1 MILIIAVLL
10 LSLSML
16 NCNNTRSNSKAP
28 APEVEEQLTIQR
40 QTAQKNVVN
49 LSLETTYGNID
60 LELWPDL
67 APKTVDN
74 FVKLAQKGFY
84 NGIYFHRVIPD
95 FMIQGGCP
103 NTKDEDRRNDGQ
115 GGPGYTF
122 EDECFDVNNPIT
134 GEITDD
140 GIANQVWDK
149 IIIPYMNS
157 GKDPQQEIFEI
168 VKEVQKQNS
177 LEPLK
182 ANPVSF
188 YQSRTGID
196 TPILKLGAKNLYGSI
211 SMANA
216 GPNTNGSQFFI
227 ITKKDGT
234 PWLDGKHTVF
244 GRVTA
249 GMDVVHKIEGLPRDR
264 SDNPNVEN
272 QAFINAVSF
281 PK

>member
-1 MILIIAVLL
+1 MIMVGLMML

-16 NCNNTRSNSKAP
+16 NCNNARSSSKAP
-28 APEVEEQLTIQR
+28 APEVEEQLTTQK
-40 QTAQKNVVN
+40 QASPKNVVR
-49 LSLETTYGNID
+49 LTLETTYGNID
-60 LELWPDL
+60 LELWPDI
-67 APKTVDN
+67 APNTVDN
-74 FVKLAQKGFY
+74 FVKLARQGFY

-103 NTKDEDRRNDGQ
+103 NTKDDDRTNDGQ

-140 GIANQVWDK
+140 GIANQVWEK

-157 GKDPQQEIFEI
+157 GKDPQQDIFEI
-168 VKEVQKQNS
+168 VKAVQQQNS
-177 LEPLK
+177 LQPLK
-182 ANPVSF
+182 ENPVSF
-188 YQSRTGID
+188 YQKRTGID

-244 GRVTA
+244 GQVSA

-264 SDNPNVEN
+264 SDNPNIEN
-272 QAFINAVSF
+272 QAFINAISF

>member
-1 MILIIAVLL
+1 MIMVGLMML

-16 NCNNTRSNSKAP
+16 NCNNARSSSKAP
-28 APEVEEQLTIQR
+28 APEVEEQLTTQK
-40 QTAQKNVVN
+40 QASPKNVVR
-49 LSLETTYGNID
+49 LTLETTYGNID
-60 LELWPDL
+60 LELWPDI
-67 APKTVDN
+67 APNTVDN
-74 FVKLAQKGFY
+74 FVKLARQGFY

-103 NTKDEDRRNDGQ
+103 NTKDDDRTNDGQ

-140 GIANQVWDK
+140 GIANQVWEK

-157 GKDPQQEIFEI
+157 GKDPQQDIFEI
-168 VKEVQKQNS
+168 VKAVQQQNS
-177 LEPLK
+177 LQPLK
-182 ANPVSF
+182 ENPVSF
-188 YQSRTGID
+188 YQKRTKID

-244 GRVTA
+244 GQVSA

-264 SDNPNVEN
+264 SDNPNIEN
-272 QAFINAVSF
+272 QAFINAISF